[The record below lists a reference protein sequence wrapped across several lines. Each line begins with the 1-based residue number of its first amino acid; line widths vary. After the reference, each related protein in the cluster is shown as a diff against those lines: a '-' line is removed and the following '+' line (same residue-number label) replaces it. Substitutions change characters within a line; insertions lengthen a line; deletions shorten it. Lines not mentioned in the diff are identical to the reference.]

1 MADEKDK
8 SAATDMEKMMMMMM
22 ESDPNTTEDLDSEYE
37 SVQAKS
43 DLFFCCLCSC
53 NCSNDKLFRMTCCGC
68 IPIKAGIFIIGLLTI
83 FLTIYEITYMF
94 VLILNDQVEE
104 YYPAVGIL
112 ILVMYYISSSF
123 YVLWFIKDDTNSRAK
138 LPVAMILVLIATS
151 LLGVWHIVYFT

>member
-53 NCSNDKLFRMTCCGC
+53 NCSNDRLFRMTCCGC

-94 VLILNDQVEE
+94 VLILNARCIIMFN
-104 YYPAVGIL
+104 PL
-112 ILVMYYISSSF
+112 LLVIDSSYSAGSPPSP
-123 YVLWFIKDDTNSRAK
+123 L
-138 LPVAMILVLIATS
+138 
-151 LLGVWHIVYFT
+151 